1 MARALGQQ
9 RGRPALVIVVVLVV
23 AWCCVDGCWGAR
35 GRGFHEEF
43 DVIWGEDH
51 VRVTDE
57 DGAGRQVVALT
68 LDQSSG
74 SGFQSNDQFLFG
86 EFSIEMKLVT
96 GESPGTVATF
106 YLTSEGE
113 AHDEIDFEFLG
124 NVSGEPYVM
133 HTNVFAQGKGDREQQ
148 FYLWFDPTADFHNY
162 TILWNPLNII
172 FSVDGKPVR
181 EFKNHEAAGVPYP
194 SNQAMR
200 VHASLWNGDF
210 WATRGGQVKINW
222 TASPF
227 VASYRAYTYS
237 ACAVP
242 AAGGGGGGPCSS
254 SGRQVNSTAA
264 GAAMPSTC
272 DSGGA
277 WMGKQLGTDGERDV
291 AWARANYMIY
301 DYCGDQWRFPQG
313 RPAECILDQRT

>member
-1 MARALGQQ
+1 MARRLGQQ
-9 RGRPALVIVVVLVV
+9 QAAAAATALVIAV
-23 AWCCVDGCWGAR
+23 AYCVAGCPGAR

-51 VRVTDE
+51 VRVTDD

-68 LDQSSG
+68 LDESSG
-74 SGFQSNDQFLFG
+74 SGFQSKDQFLFG
-86 EFSIEMKLVT
+86 EFSLEMKLVP
-96 GESPGTVATF
+96 GESAGTVATF
-106 YLTSEGE
+106 YVRE

-124 NVSGEPYVM
+124 NVSEEPYVM

-181 EFKNHEAAGVPYP
+181 VFKNHEAAGVPYP
-194 SNQAMR
+194 SGQAMR

-222 TASPF
+222 TAAPF
-227 VASYRAYTYS
+227 VASYRSYAYS

-242 AAGGGGGGPCSS
+242 ATGGGGPCSS
-254 SGRQVNSTAA
+254 SQANSTSLS
-264 GAAMPSTC
+264 PSC
-272 DSGGA
+272 DCGGA
-277 WMGKQLGTDGERDV
+277 WMGRQLGPDGQRDV
-291 AWARANYMIY
+291 AWARENYMLY

-313 RPAECILDQRT
+313 RPAECNLDRRRSHRT

>member
-1 MARALGQQ
+1 MARPLGQQ
-9 RGRPALVIVVVLVV
+9 QVGAAAALVIVVACCVV
-23 AWCCVDGCWGAR
+23 AGCSGAR
-35 GRGFHEEF
+35 GRGFREEF

-57 DGAGRQVVALT
+57 DDAATRQVVALT
-68 LDQSSG
+68 LDQASG
-74 SGFQSNDQFLFG
+74 SGFQSKDQFLFG
-86 EFSIEMKLVT
+86 EFSMEMKLVP

-106 YLTSEGE
+106 YLTSEGD

-133 HTNVFAQGKGDREQQ
+133 HTNVFAQGRGNREQQ

-172 FSVDGKPVR
+172 FSVDGKAVR
-181 EFKNHEAAGVPYP
+181 VFKNHEAAGVPYP
-194 SNQAMR
+194 SGQAIR
-200 VHASLWNGDF
+200 
-210 WATRGGQVKINW
+210 VKINW
-222 TASPF
+222 TAAPF
-227 VASYRAYTYS
+227 VASYRTYAYS

-242 AAGGGGGGPCSS
+242 AAGGGGGGPCT
-254 SGRQVNSTAA
+254 SGQLPNSTSS
-264 GAAMPSTC
+264 PSTC
-272 DSGGA
+272 DCGGA
-277 WMGKQLGTDGERDV
+277 WMDRQLGADGERDV

-313 RPAECILDQRT
+313 LPAECSLDQSSGHRT